1 MAAQGWPD
9 PFRAAVLAALESP
22 DASRHLAE
30 TLAPY
35 LAEKLQARGNDDGWL
50 DVRGAAAYLGMS
62 PAQIHKLTSAR
73 LVPFSQEGRAVSAGS
88 SAPTSTSGCRWRP
101 TRTSGMT
108 ETGGTGAPPPGAAHV
123 HLRYPSDDPAI

>member
-1 MAAQGWPD
+1 MPAQGWDD

-22 DASRHLAE
+22 DASRQLAE

-35 LAEKLQARGNDDGWL
+35 LVDKLQPSGNADGWL

-73 LVPFSQEGRAVSAGS
+73 VVPFSQDGPGCKCWFKRSDLDEWRYSGGARSGRAA
-88 SAPTSTSGCRWRP
+88 
-101 TRTSGMT
+101 
-108 ETGGTGAPPPGAAHV
+108 
-123 HLRYPSDDPAI
+123 